1 MSDLPKFM
9 SINQVAK
16 TGILP
21 GKLLYSMAKRGELPA
36 IRSGNKTLVNFDKLV
51 EMLNNLGGET
61 K

>member
-1 MSDLPKFM
+1 MEKLPKFM

-21 GKLLYSMAKRGELPA
+21 EKLLRSMAKRGELPA
-36 IRSGNKTLVNFDKLV
+36 IRSGNKTLVNFDRLV